1 VVFYDDLVAA
11 PEARARSLY
20 DALGIAWSPAIMSRY
35 REAAQGLVVSNET
48 WKSNNFGAIRP
59 RPATPD
65 EAADLP
71 LIGRVLRRQYEAL
84 HGARG

>member
-1 VVFYDDLVAA
+1 V
-11 PEARARSLY
+11 
-20 DALGIAWSPAIMSRY
+20 
-35 REAAQGLVVSNET
+35 
-48 WKSNNFGAIRP
+48 
-59 RPATPD
+59 TPD